1 MPKKGGFDLGKEL
14 SLNRKKYF
22 LFSRL
27 MKESPQKLKLR
38 QLCKYAAVAPPN
50 HSSELLS
57 YLGDQHPRN
66 YTAVPTTTKV
76 YRYAELSRH
85 RYIIQIS
92 RILCT
97 KSRMKSFFSWKKNSQ
112 MACSYNRGHYYSV
125 NKPSLFGVIY
135 LCLGKFIFKNV
146 CTFISLSFFSI

>member
-97 KSRMKSFFSWKKNSQ
+97 KSRMKSFFSWKKIVRWLVLTTADIIILLISHR
-112 MACSYNRGHYYSV
+112 CSV
-125 NKPSLFGVIY
+125 LFICV
-135 LCLGKFIFKNV
+135 
-146 CTFISLSFFSI
+146 